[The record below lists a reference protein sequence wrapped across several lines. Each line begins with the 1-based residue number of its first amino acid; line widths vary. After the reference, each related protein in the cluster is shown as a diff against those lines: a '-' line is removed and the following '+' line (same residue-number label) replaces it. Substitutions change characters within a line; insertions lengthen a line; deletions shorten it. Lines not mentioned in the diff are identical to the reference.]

1 MTKSKSLPS
10 SIVVSSIFVIHS
22 VNGAQSLNATFVAG
36 AVTTVISPL
45 TKMKALLQSQR
56 LDLKTYVL

>member
-10 SIVVSSIFVIHS
+10 SIVVSSIFVIHL

-45 TKMKALLQSQR
+45 TKMKALLQSQ
-56 LDLKTYVL
+56 

>member
-10 SIVVSSIFVIHS
+10 SIVVSSIFVIHL

-36 AVTTVISPL
+36 AVISPL